1 MSLRG
6 DARGDSWGDA
16 LPDRWYQQARM
27 SSDADLRSLLA
38 VAQDA
43 AWVGGRRTLAY
54 FGTGTAVAEQ
64 KADHTPVTLA
74 DREAERL
81 IRGVIGR
88 AVPDHAI
95 LGEEDGETPG
105 TGGPGDAP
113 VRWIVDPLDG
123 TRTFVRGVP
132 LYGTLV
138 GVEVRGEPVVGVV
151 YLPALDEMVAA
162 ARGLGCTRN
171 GRPCR
176 VSAVTALGDALAVVT
191 DERSARAR
199 SGAWDRLIGA
209 TALQRTWA
217 DCYGYVLVATGRA
230 EVALDPIMN
239 VWDCAAL
246 LPIVEE
252 AGGRFTDWSGRATI
266 HGGEAVATN
275 GALHAPVLDLL
286 REAT

>member
-1 MSLRG
+1 MSQ
-6 DARGDSWGDA
+6 
-16 LPDRWYQQARM
+16 P
-27 SSDADLRSLLA
+27 DLRALLA
-38 VAQDA
+38 VAQEA
-43 AWVGGRRTLAY
+43 AYVGGRQTLAY
-54 FGTGTAVAEQ
+54 FGTGTAAPEL

-74 DREAERL
+74 DRDAERL

-88 AVPDHAI
+88 AFPHHAI
-95 LGEEDGETPG
+95 LGEEGGETAG
-105 TGGPGDAP
+105 SEP

-132 LYGTLV
+132 LYGTLI
-138 GVEVRGEPVVGVV
+138 GVEVGGEPAVGVV

-162 ARGLGCTRN
+162 ARGFGCAWN

-176 VSAVTALGDALAVVT
+176 VSTTATLAEALAVVT

-199 SGAWDRLIGA
+199 SGAWDRLVA
-209 TALQRTWA
+209 RTALQRTWA

-230 EVALDPIMN
+230 EVSLDPVMN

-252 AGGRFTDWSGRATI
+252 AGGRFSDWSGRRTI
-266 HGGEAVATN
+266 HGGDAVATN
-275 GALHAPVLDLL
+275 GVLHDEVVALLGEPG
-286 REAT
+286 

>member
-1 MSLRG
+1 MAGEPPLR
-6 DARGDSWGDA
+6 D
-16 LPDRWYQQARM
+16 
-27 SSDADLRSLLA
+27 LLA
-38 VAQDA
+38 VAQEA

-54 FGTGTAVAEQ
+54 FGTGTAATEW
-64 KADHTPVTLA
+64 KADRTPVTAA
-74 DREAERL
+74 DREAEGL

-88 AVPDHAI
+88 AFPDHAI
-95 LGEEDGETPG
+95 LGEEDGETAG
-105 TGGPGDAP
+105 SAA

-138 GVEVRGEPVVGVV
+138 GVEVQGEPVVGVV

-162 ARGLGCTRN
+162 ARGGGCTWN

-176 VSAVTALGDALAVVT
+176 VSGATRLEDALAVVT
-191 DERSARAR
+191 DEGSARAR
-199 SGAWDRLIGA
+199 SRAWDRLVAA
-209 TALQRTWA
+209 TAMQRTWA

-239 VWDCAAL
+239 LWDCAAL

-252 AGGRFTDWSGRATI
+252 AGGRFTDWAGRRTI
-266 HGGEAVATN
+266 QGGEAVATN
-275 GALHAPVLDLL
+275 GALHDQVVQLL
-286 REAT
+286 RDDA

>member
-1 MSLRG
+1 VP
-6 DARGDSWGDA
+6 AV
-16 LPDRWYQQARM
+16 PDLGA
-27 SSDADLRSLLA
+27 LLA

-43 AWVGGRRTLAY
+43 AYVGGRRTLAY
-54 FGTGTAVAEQ
+54 FGTGTAATEW
-64 KADHTPVTLA
+64 KADQTPVTLA

-88 AVPDHAI
+88 AFPDHAV
-95 LGEEDGETPG
+95 LGEEGGETAG
-105 TGGPGDAP
+105 TAP

-132 LYGTLV
+132 LYGTLI
-138 GVEVRGEPVVGVV
+138 GVEVEGEPRVGAV
-151 YLPALDEMVAA
+151 YLPALDEMIAA
-162 ARGLGCTRN
+162 ARGLGCTWN

-176 VSAVTALGDALAVVT
+176 VSAIDRLPDALALVT
-191 DERSARAR
+191 DERAAR
-199 SGAWDRLIGA
+199 SRSAAWDRVVARTG
-209 TALQRTWA
+209 LQRTWA

-230 EVALDPIMN
+230 EVSLDPIMN

-252 AGGRFTDWSGRATI
+252 AGGRFTDWSGRRTI

-275 GALHAPVLDLL
+275 GVLHDEVLGLL
-286 REAT
+286 REPDA

>member
-1 MSLRG
+1 MS
-6 DARGDSWGDA
+6 AA
-16 LPDRWYQQARM
+16 EP
-27 SSDADLRSLLA
+27 DLRALLA
-38 VAQDA
+38 VAQEA

-54 FGTGTAVAEQ
+54 FGTGTAATEL
-64 KADHTPVTLA
+64 KADQTPVTQA
-74 DREAERL
+74 DREAEQL

-88 AVPDHAI
+88 VFPDHAI
-95 LGEEDGETPG
+95 LGEEDGETAG
-105 TGGPGDAP
+105 AAP

-162 ARGLGCTRN
+162 ARGMGCTWN

-176 VSAVTALGDALAVVT
+176 VSAVTLLAEGLAVVT

-199 SGAWDRLIGA
+199 SGAWDRVVA
-209 TALQRTWA
+209 HTAMQRTWA

-230 EVALDPIMN
+230 EVSLDPIMN

-246 LPIVEE
+246 LPLVEE
-252 AGGRFTDWSGRATI
+252 AGGRFTDWSGRRTI

-275 GALHAPVLDLL
+275 GILHDQVLELL
-286 REAT
+286 REPG